1 MSVTKFDEKRMY
13 AVRCPSCKLA
23 MNVIGT
29 TLNEEKYIRCM
40 HCKAIGR
47 TANWTKGA
55 YDGKHINPKQR
66 I

>member
-1 MSVTKFDEKRMY
+1 MMPKAVKADEKRMY
-13 AVRCPSCKLA
+13 AIKCPSCKLV

-47 TANWTKGA
+47 TTNWIKGA
-55 YDGKHINPKQR
+55 PRWTREKS
-66 I
+66 

>member
-1 MSVTKFDEKRMY
+1 MQSTDKFDEGRTY
-13 AVRCPSCKLA
+13 ALRCPCCKFT

-47 TANWTKGA
+47 TANWIKGA
-55 YDGKHINPKQR
+55 FRWKTQ
-66 I
+66 